1 MFQKTRAFRSQVYPK
16 SAFTLIELL
25 VVIAIIAILA
35 GMLLPALAKAKSKAK
50 RIACVNNLR
59 QIGLATIMY
68 VDDNKTYPGCYSV
81 TPDVYAVWP
90 VRLFSQM
97 GTNRESFHC
106 PSARPE
112 SSWNTN
118 LNKSLGSRNQ
128 DGVFDPYGV
137 SSSAR
142 FSLAY
147 NDWGLGQSLLGSP
160 KSNLGL
166 GGDINGGLHIAYI
179 TDSQVISPSGMMM
192 LADSRSDGSWD
203 ANMDPTEEGQWPS
216 NRHEGNT
223 NIMFA
228 DGHADS
234 VKRKNVIDPNNL
246 EWRARWCNDNNP
258 HTEITW
264 TVNWT
269 DEAKI
274 DPKY

>member
-1 MFQKTRAFRSQVYPK
+1 MSLQQRLLRSRNGRLH
-16 SAFTLIELL
+16 AFTLIELL

-68 VDDNKTYPGCYSV
+68 VGDNKYYPGCYSV
-81 TPDVYAVWP
+81 VPQVYAVWP

-97 GTNRESFHC
+97 GTNRQSFHC

-112 SSWNTN
+112 SSWDTN
-118 LNKSLGSRNQ
+118 LNKTLGSRSPENIN
-128 DGVFDPYGV
+128 DPYGV
-137 SSSAR
+137 SDHAR

-166 GGDINGGLHIAYI
+166 GGDINGGLHIAFI
-179 TDSQVISPSGMMM
+179 AESSVMAPSSMIM
-192 LADSRSDGSWD
+192 LADSKSDASWD

-216 NRHEGNT
+216 NRHEGSV

-234 VKRKNVIDPNNL
+234 AKRKNVIDPKNL
-246 EWRARWCNDNNP
+246 DWRARWNNDNSP
-258 HTEITW
+258 HTEINW

-269 DEAKI
+269 TEAKI
-274 DPKY
+274 DPKF